1 MELVKVH
8 KPNRLVAGPW
18 LGEFGWELMSWQA
31 FVRKAAKGYD
41 EVYVC
46 SREGH
51 EPLYRDFCK
60 QFIPHPI
67 GGLKDCCHTGLVDQR
82 QIRAVN
88 DYLRGLGGDR
98 LIPEKLIPI
107 EQQSFVR
114 FGSKEHGKRLG
125 YNFDI
130 IVHARKPIG
139 KRPGHSYPLN
149 RWNELIRRLP
159 KCRIA
164 CIGNEAYAPEGTVDM
179 RVAPMQDCMDA
190 IASATMCMG
199 PSSGP
204 MHLASLCGTPH
215 MVWTDTKYYS
225 AIGCDNARRYHL
237 LWNPLR
243 TPCKV
248 LDLYG
253 WLPTVDQ
260 LVRAVEE
267 QLALWRKH

>member
-1 MELVKVH
+1 MEIVRVL

-31 FVRKAAKGYD
+31 LVRKAAQRYD
-41 EVYVC
+41 DVYVC

-51 EPLYRDFCK
+51 EPLYKDYCGH
-60 QFIPHPI
+60 FIPHPI
-67 GGLKDCCHTGLVDQR
+67 AGLKDCCNVGLVDQR

-88 DYLRGLGGDR
+88 DHLKNLGGDR
-98 LIPEKLIPI
+98 LVPNGLIPI
-107 EQQSFVR
+107 AQQSFIR
-114 FGSKEHGKRLG
+114 FGSKERGKRLG

-149 RWNELIRRLP
+149 RWNELINRLHRY
-159 KCRIA
+159 RIA
-164 CIGNEAYAPEGTVDM
+164 CIGTEAYAPEGTVDM

-190 IASATMCMG
+190 IASATMVLG

-215 MVWTDTKYYS
+215 MVWTDTQFYS
-225 AIGCDNARRYHL
+225 AINGTNVERYHL

-243 TPCKV
+243 TPCRV
-248 LDLYG
+248 LDMYG
-253 WLPTVDQ
+253 WLPSVDQ
-260 LVRAVEE
+260 LMRAIDE
-267 QLALWRKH
+267 QMAVWRRS